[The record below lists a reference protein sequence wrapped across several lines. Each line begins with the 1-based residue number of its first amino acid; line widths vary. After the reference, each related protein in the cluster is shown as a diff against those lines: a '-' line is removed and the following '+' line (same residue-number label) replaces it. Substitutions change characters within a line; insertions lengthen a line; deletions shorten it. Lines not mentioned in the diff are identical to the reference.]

1 MHIPGTDGAAGMAA
15 IVVVGELDFD
25 ELREHLARLL
35 PPYARPKFLRV
46 TDRIAATS
54 TFKHTK
60 TELQHEGFDP
70 AATNDPI
77 YFDDAAKK
85 AFVRLDAALYARIQV
100 GKVRL

>member
-1 MHIPGTDGAAGMAA
+1 MAA

-60 TELQHEGFDP
+60 ASCNTKVLIQRRQ
-70 AATNDPI
+70 TTRSISN
-77 YFDDAAKK
+77 DAAKK
-85 AFVRLDAALYARIQV
+85 AFVRLDAALYARIQA